1 MPCRILS
8 RPIVGI
14 LAFAILP
21 LLAYSSPLPDDF
33 MAEPGRNFTIREL
46 GRRSILTESQLL
58 ARWDENGGGAKGT
71 KEHKIPESDVV
82 LETSDGEVKVLQFDC
97 SNNYGDKYKYQGD
110 YFQVCLNMCWR
121 R

>member
-21 LLAYSSPLPDDF
+21 LLAYSSPLPDHF

-97 SNNYGDKYKYQGD
+97 SNNYGDKYKYDTQ
-110 YFQVCLNMCWR
+110 FFLSHI
-121 R
+121 

>member
-71 KEHKIPESDVV
+71 KEHQIPESDVE
-82 LETSDGEVKVLQFDC
+82 LETSDGEVKVLQFDR
-97 SNNYGDKYKYQGD
+97 SNNYGDEYKYQGD